1 MQDNDQELIE
11 PKIKIEVDQ
20 PQDDPQEAPSVI
32 GALFSLFTPSASP
45 ASQSFDK
52 RQVEEVKKHKEE
64 IRVLKEELK
73 RKQAEMQIALES
85 INQEREKHRA
95 EKEAALQEAV
105 ANPPTYEPPAAVF
118 HPVSVTPEESVSVS
132 QSEIETGGDDTL
144 VDFSPDESKI
154 SVESSQIRLLEDQMR
169 QQLDRITELADE
181 VEDLKKIL
189 IQERKLRM
197 EAERTLEEGR
207 VLFKVTLEEEKR
219 KLEQDSIE
227 RERIAREQAEEA
239 SKVAFEQLTAYRQ
252 QESAKSVKSEQA
264 VHKIHI
270 DKAGF

>member
-1 MQDNDQELIE
+1 MQNNDQELIE
-11 PKIKIEVDQ
+11 PKTKMGVD
-20 PQDDPQEAPSVI
+20 PSEDDPQEAPSVI

-45 ASQSFDK
+45 ASHSLDK
-52 RQVEEVKKHKEE
+52 RQAEEVRRYREE
-64 IRVLKEELK
+64 IRTLKEDLK
-73 RKQAEMQIALES
+73 NKQTEMKNALEV

-105 ANPPTYEPPAAVF
+105 ANPPVYEPPAVVL

-132 QSEIETGGDDTL
+132 QSEIETGGEDTL
-144 VDFSPDESKI
+144 IDFPPDESKI

-169 QQLDRITELADE
+169 QQLERITELSEE
-181 VEDLKKIL
+181 VAELRKDLL
-189 IQERKLRM
+189 QERKLRL

-207 VLFKVTLEEEKR
+207 VLFKAAFEEEKR

-227 RERIAREQAEEA
+227 RERRAREQAEEA
-239 SKVAFEQLTAYRQ
+239 SKVATEQLTAFRQ
-252 QESAKSVKSEQA
+252 QESAKSVKFEQSIQ
-264 VHKIHI
+264 KSHI